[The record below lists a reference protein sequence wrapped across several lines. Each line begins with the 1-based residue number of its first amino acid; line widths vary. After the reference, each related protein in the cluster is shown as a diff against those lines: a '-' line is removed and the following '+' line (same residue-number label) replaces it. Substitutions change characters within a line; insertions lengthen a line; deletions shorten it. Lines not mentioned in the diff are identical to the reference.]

1 MIVTVNG
8 EKKDVDEGLNLMRLI
23 ETFGLNPKATAVQHN
38 EDIVRREDLNARVLQ
53 DGDIIEL
60 IRIVGGG

>member
-8 EKKDVDEGLNLMRLI
+8 EQRDFDEGTNLVGLI
-23 ETFGLNPKATAVQHN
+23 ESFGLNPKATAVQYN
-38 EDIVRREDLNARVLQ
+38 EDIIAREELSSSTLQ
-53 DGDIIEL
+53 DGDVVEL